1 MLMFTLSRWRGWA
14 CGLCWALATPLWA
27 QVSDPTDVM
36 PAATDA
42 PHQASTPA
50 RLQFEVV
57 VNGPAALRDFLLLH
71 LDLMRFQ
78 SLPDLDLT
86 ELRRLVAGVPANA
99 SALLATQGYMAPE
112 VKAQLQAFDTQDPV
126 PQRWHVTVQLTPGPR
141 TRIDAVT
148 WSWAGD
154 IALRG
159 DAQSQRETIEREWSL
174 PVGLPFTQDAWD
186 QAKAAA
192 LRTLVAR
199 RFPLG
204 RLADSRAELDPQTHS
219 ARLSLSLDSGSRFT
233 LGDVQV
239 SGTDRYSADMVRR
252 LIRQAGLHE
261 GDEYD
266 QAKVLEAQRVVAASG
281 YFESVFIYV
290 EPGEDADRAQVLVK
304 LREAPLQKL
313 VLGVGASTDNG
324 PRLSVEHTHHRAPG
338 LGWRA
343 QSALTLTR
351 DDRQA
356 QTSLTSP
363 VDDRGWQWVGSAQLG
378 YQTDGA
384 QVTRSDTLRWG
395 QSHEVGEFSRHYYV
409 QHNRSR
415 TDGGRLAP
423 AQQSALSANFGWTLR
438 RLDSLVF
445 PQSGYSLGLELGL
458 GYTLDAER
466 SPYARGRVRGLAY
479 VPLEGHLP
487 GLGGRLALRADVGA
501 VVARA
506 RTPVPSNEMFL
517 TGGDTSVRGYG
528 LRSIGV
534 PVSGGDVA
542 AGRYLWTASAE
553 WQRPLVFGGQRSD
566 WEHTLFVDAGAV
578 ANTVGGLHAQ
588 VGVGT
593 GARYRSPVGPLQ
605 LDLAYGQATRRWRLH
620 LSLGFKF

>member
-1 MLMFTLSRWRGWA
+1 MLIFSLSRWRGWGCA
-14 CGLCWALATPLWA
+14 LCWALAAPVWA
-27 QVSDPTDVM
+27 QASDPA
-36 PAATDA
+36 PAEVTATEPA
-42 PHQASTPA
+42 SQAGTVA
-50 RLQFEVV
+50 RLQFEVAV
-57 VNGPAALRDFLLLH
+57 TGPAALRDFLLQH

-78 SLPDLDLT
+78 TLPDLDLA
-86 ELRRLVAGVPANA
+86 ELRRLVAGVPTNA
-99 SALLATQGYMAPE
+99 SALLATQGYMAPD
-112 VKAQLQAFDTQDPV
+112 VKAQLLPQDALAPD
-126 PQRWHVTVQLTPGPR
+126 PQRWQVLVQLTPGPR
-141 TRIDAVT
+141 TRIEAVR

-154 IALRG
+154 IAQRP
-159 DAQSQRETIEREWSL
+159 DAQAQRETVEREWSL
-174 PVGLPFTQDAWD
+174 PVGLPFTQDGWD

-204 RLADSRAELDPQTHS
+204 RLADSRAEIDPQTHT
-219 ARLSLSLDSGSRFT
+219 ARLSLSLDSGRLFT
-233 LGDVQV
+233 LGEVQV
-239 SGTDRYSADMVRR
+239 SGTERYSPDMVRR
-252 LIRQAGLHE
+252 LVRQAGLHA

-266 QAKVLEAQRVVAASG
+266 QTKVLDAQRVVAASG
-281 YFESVFIYV
+281 YFESVFIEV
-290 EPGEDADRAQVLVK
+290 EPGDDANRARVQVK

-313 VLGVGASTDNG
+313 VLGVGVSTDNG
-324 PRLSVEHTHHRAPG
+324 PRLSLEHTHHRAPG

-351 DDRQA
+351 EDRQA
-356 QTSLTSP
+356 QLSLTVP

-384 QVTRSDTLRWG
+384 LVTRNDTVRWG
-395 QSHEVGEFSRHYYV
+395 QTHEVGEFSRHYYV

-415 TDGGRLAP
+415 TDGGSQTP
-423 AQQSALSANFGWTLR
+423 AQQSALSANLGWTLR

-466 SPYARGRVRGLAY
+466 APYARARVRGLAY
-479 VPLEGHLP
+479 VPLDGGHA
-487 GLGGRLALRADVGA
+487 GRLALRGDLGA

-517 TGGDTSVRGYG
+517 TGGDTSVRGYS

-534 PVSGGDVA
+534 PVAAGDVT

-553 WQRPLVFGGQRSD
+553 WQRPLVWGGQRSD

-578 ANTVGGLHAQ
+578 ANRVRGLHAQ